1 MRKLYLFITKLF
13 ITVIFS
19 FFISASSATLEV
31 YAQTG
36 DNYTIL
42 NFENEI
48 GDGKDKE
55 VKMLFEGERRKI
67 AQLTLRNETRLESHS
82 VEEPFILQCIAGK
95 GELIIDDGETAES
108 IELLPGTYIT
118 VEANVVHDVVSQPA
132 ISILL
137 IRLLKEWNQKG
148 FANPIRTYK
157 LS

>member
-1 MRKLYLFITKLF
+1 MKKLYLFITKLF

-48 GDGKDKE
+48 GEGKDKE
-55 VKMLFEGERRKI
+55 VKMLFKGERRKI

-95 GELIIDDGETAES
+95 GELIIGEGGTAES

-118 VEANVVHDVVSQPA
+118 VEANVIHDVVSQPA

-137 IRLLKEWNQKG
+137 IRLLKE
-148 FANPIRTYK
+148 
-157 LS
+157 